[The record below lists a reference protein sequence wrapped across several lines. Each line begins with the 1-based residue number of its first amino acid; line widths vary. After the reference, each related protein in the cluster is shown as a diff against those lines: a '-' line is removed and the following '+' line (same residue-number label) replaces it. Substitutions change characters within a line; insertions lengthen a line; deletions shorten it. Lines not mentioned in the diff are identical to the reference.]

1 MAVTIF
7 PTPSTGGA
15 AQTQKIDIITS
26 TGTWTSPAGVTRV
39 DVLLVGG
46 GGGGGGAGAVNH
58 MGGGGGGGAVVQQ
71 TIAISAST
79 AYTITIGGGGAAGTY
94 NNSSPG
100 GNGTNST
107 FGSLLTALG
116 GGGGWSSFGVRPAQ
130 GTFGSGGGQGSNGS
144 SSQNSG
150 SGGGASNFFLPNL
163 NTGDTTQY
171 SAQFSQG
178 VFVNQGTFG
187 YRFNNLFFP
196 GNPGLN
202 GYGAGGGGAS
212 VSTIT
217 AQRIPGG
224 LNAGIGAI
232 ETTAATAAAANF
244 GGGGGGGTS
253 TNVDTPRLAGAG
265 GSGVCIIR
273 YWS

>member
-1 MAVTIF
+1 MAVTVF

-15 AQTQKIDIITS
+15 AKTEKIDIITS
-26 TGTWTSPAGVTRV
+26 TGTWTSPAGVTKV

-58 MGGGGGGGAVVQQ
+58 MGGGGGGGGVIQQ
-71 TIAISAST
+71 TLSISEST
-79 AYTITIGGGGAAGTY
+79 AYTITIGAGGSAGTY
-94 NNSSPG
+94 SNSSPG
-100 GNGTNST
+100 GNGSNST

-130 GTFGSGGGQGSNGS
+130 GTFGSGGGQGYNVGGS
-144 SSQNSG
+144 NSG
-150 SGGGASNFFLPNL
+150 SGGGASTFFVPNT
-163 NTGDTTQY
+163 NTGSSTQY

-187 YRFNNLFFP
+187 YTFNTLFFP
-196 GNPGLN
+196 GNPGIN
-202 GYGAGGGGAS
+202 GYGSGGGGAS
-212 VSTIT
+212 TSTIT

-232 ETTAATAAAANF
+232 ETTAATAGAANF